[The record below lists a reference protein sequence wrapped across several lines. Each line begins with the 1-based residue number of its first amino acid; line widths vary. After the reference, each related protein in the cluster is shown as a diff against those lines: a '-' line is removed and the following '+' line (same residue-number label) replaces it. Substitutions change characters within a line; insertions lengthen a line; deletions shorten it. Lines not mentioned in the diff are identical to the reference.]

1 MESKYLALY
10 RQYRPNVFDEVQ
22 GQEHI
27 VKTLLNIINSQK
39 ISHAYLFC
47 GPHGTGKTSVAK
59 IFANTINCS
68 HSNDI
73 YKPCQDCIN
82 NIDRNLD
89 IIEIDAASNNGIDD
103 VRDLREKI
111 KHLPTQSKYK
121 IYIIDEVHMLSKGAF
136 NALLK
141 TLEEPPKHV
150 IFILATTDPQKIPL
164 TILSRVQRFNFKRI
178 DKKTIIKHLM
188 NVFKEEKIEYED
200 NVLDLIASLGAGS
213 LRDTLSI
220 ADQVSIFVGN
230 EKIKLSDVE
239 KLFGITNIDNIIN
252 IINLATSHNIKDL
265 MQLTTKLVENGMDIE
280 RFTIQMI
287 NVLKDYLILIKT
299 NAIDLLEY
307 TTLDDLKKIN
317 ISQDKIY
324 DYISELINILKEVKF
339 SDLPLQSL
347 ELGLI
352 KLATLKTNDEEF
364 TNVIS
369 SPQINFDQENDK
381 DFIMASELKN
391 DKTKTIVTESKKSKN
406 TNKLDSMFGLSDIA
420 NKYDVKTTI
429 VDVNEILEKT
439 NETILKTKTQEFEND
454 EINSSMIDTNETEFD
469 DFEVNDQYNKNTS
482 YVDDEILHDCIW
494 FTQHE
499 KMNPNITKYKDLDKI
514 ALSTINTKL
523 SDEDIKTKMM
533 LKDLKIILSSEKFIV
548 FSSNID
554 EQIANLNM
562 NAYEPFLIRGVA
574 KLFNRYVHILGITKS
589 QMDNA
594 TKWWKDEGKLQKN
607 RKVTEFSD
615 LKKKYEIKEPKN
627 AELEEWAKDAFGDK
641 FNAN

>member
-27 VKTLLNIINSQK
+27 VRTLLNIINSQK

-188 NVFKEEKIEYED
+188 NVFKEEKIKYED

-220 ADQVSIFVGN
+220 ADQVSIFAGN

-252 IINLATSHNIKDL
+252 IINLATSHSIKDL
-265 MQLTTKLVENGMDIE
+265 IQLTTKLVENGMDIE

-381 DFIMASELKN
+381 DFIMAYELKN
-391 DKTKTIVTESKKSKN
+391 DKTKTIVTENKKSKN

-482 YVDDEILHDCIW
+482 YVDDEKLHDCIW
-494 FTQHE
+494 LTQHE

-548 FSSNID
+548 FSSTID

>member
-27 VKTLLNIINSQK
+27 VRTLLNIINSQK

-220 ADQVSIFVGN
+220 ADQVSIFAGS

-252 IINLATSHNIKDL
+252 IINLATSHSIKDL
-265 MQLTTKLVENGMDIE
+265 IQLTTKLVENGMDIE

-494 FTQHE
+494 LTQHE
-499 KMNPNITKYKDLDKI
+499 KMNANITKYKDLDKI

-523 SDEDIKTKMM
+523 SDEDIKTKTM

-548 FSSNID
+548 FSSTID

>member
-27 VKTLLNIINSQK
+27 VRTLLNIINSQK

-220 ADQVSIFVGN
+220 ADQVSIFAGS

-252 IINLATSHNIKDL
+252 IINLATSHSIKDL
-265 MQLTTKLVENGMDIE
+265 IQLTTKLVENGMDIE

-406 TNKLDSMFGLSDIA
+406 TNK
-420 NKYDVKTTI
+420 KYLT
-429 VDVNEILEKT
+429 
-439 NETILKTKTQEFEND
+439 
-454 EINSSMIDTNETEFD
+454 
-469 DFEVNDQYNKNTS
+469 
-482 YVDDEILHDCIW
+482 
-494 FTQHE
+494 
-499 KMNPNITKYKDLDKI
+499 
-514 ALSTINTKL
+514 
-523 SDEDIKTKMM
+523 
-533 LKDLKIILSSEKFIV
+533 
-548 FSSNID
+548 
-554 EQIANLNM
+554 
-562 NAYEPFLIRGVA
+562 LI
-574 KLFNRYVHILGITKS
+574 
-589 QMDNA
+589 
-594 TKWWKDEGKLQKN
+594 
-607 RKVTEFSD
+607 
-615 LKKKYEIKEPKN
+615 
-627 AELEEWAKDAFGDK
+627 
-641 FNAN
+641 

>member
-220 ADQVSIFVGN
+220 ADQVSIFAGS

-252 IINLATSHNIKDL
+252 IINLATSHSIKDL
-265 MQLTTKLVENGMDIE
+265 IQLTTKLVENGMDIE

-391 DKTKTIVTESKKSKN
+391 DKTKTITTESKKSKN

-482 YVDDEILHDCIW
+482 YVDDEKLHDCIW
-494 FTQHE
+494 LTQHE

-548 FSSNID
+548 FSSTID
-554 EQIANLNM
+554 EQITNLNM

>member
-27 VKTLLNIINSQK
+27 VRTLLNIINSQK

-220 ADQVSIFVGN
+220 ADQVSIFAGS

-252 IINLATSHNIKDL
+252 IINLATSHSIKDL
-265 MQLTTKLVENGMDIE
+265 IQLTTKLVENGMDIE

-391 DKTKTIVTESKKSKN
+391 DKTKTIAIETKKSKN

-482 YVDDEILHDCIW
+482 YVDDEKLHDCIW
-494 FTQHE
+494 LTQHE

-548 FSSNID
+548 FSSTID

>member
-27 VKTLLNIINSQK
+27 VRTLLNIINSQK

-220 ADQVSIFVGN
+220 ADQVSIFAGS

-252 IINLATSHNIKDL
+252 IINLATSHSIKDL
-265 MQLTTKLVENGMDIE
+265 IQLTTKLVENGMDIE

-391 DKTKTIVTESKKSKN
+391 DKTKTITTESKKSKN

-482 YVDDEILHDCIW
+482 YVDDEKLHDCIW
-494 FTQHE
+494 LTQHE
-499 KMNPNITKYKDLDKI
+499 KTNPNITKYKDLDKI

-548 FSSNID
+548 FSSTID

-594 TKWWKDEGKLQKN
+594 TKWWKDEGKLQRN

-627 AELEEWAKDAFGDK
+627 TELEEWAKDAFGDK

>member
-27 VKTLLNIINSQK
+27 VRTLLNIINSQK

-220 ADQVSIFVGN
+220 TDQVSIFAGS

-252 IINLATSHNIKDL
+252 IINLATSHSIKDL
-265 MQLTTKLVENGMDIE
+265 IQLTTKLVENGMDIE

-391 DKTKTIVTESKKSKN
+391 GKTKTITTETKKSKN

-482 YVDDEILHDCIW
+482 YVDDEKLHDCI
-494 FTQHE
+494 
-499 KMNPNITKYKDLDKI
+499 
-514 ALSTINTKL
+514 
-523 SDEDIKTKMM
+523 
-533 LKDLKIILSSEKFIV
+533 
-548 FSSNID
+548 
-554 EQIANLNM
+554 
-562 NAYEPFLIRGVA
+562 
-574 KLFNRYVHILGITKS
+574 
-589 QMDNA
+589 
-594 TKWWKDEGKLQKN
+594 
-607 RKVTEFSD
+607 
-615 LKKKYEIKEPKN
+615 
-627 AELEEWAKDAFGDK
+627 
-641 FNAN
+641 

>member
-27 VKTLLNIINSQK
+27 VRTLLNIINSQK

-220 ADQVSIFVGN
+220 ADQVSIFAGN

-252 IINLATSHNIKDL
+252 IINLATSHSIKDL
-265 MQLTTKLVENGMDIE
+265 IQLTTKLVENGMDIE

-391 DKTKTIVTESKKSKN
+391 DKTKTITTESKKSKN

-482 YVDDEILHDCIW
+482 YVDDEKLHDCIW
-494 FTQHE
+494 LTQHE

-548 FSSNID
+548 FSSTID

>member
-27 VKTLLNIINSQK
+27 VRTLLNIINSQK

-220 ADQVSIFVGN
+220 ADQVSIFAGS

-252 IINLATSHNIKDL
+252 IINLATSHSIKDL
-265 MQLTTKLVENGMDIE
+265 IQLTTKLVENGMDIE

-391 DKTKTIVTESKKSKN
+391 DKTKTITTESKKSKN

-482 YVDDEILHDCIW
+482 YVDNEKLHDCIW
-494 FTQHE
+494 LTQHE

-548 FSSNID
+548 FSSTID
-554 EQIANLNM
+554 EQIANLNI

>member
-27 VKTLLNIINSQK
+27 VRTLLNIINSQK

-220 ADQVSIFVGN
+220 ADQVSIFAGS

-252 IINLATSHNIKDL
+252 IINLATSHSIKDL
-265 MQLTTKLVENGMDIE
+265 IQLTTKLVENGMDIE

-391 DKTKTIVTESKKSKN
+391 DKTKTITTESKKSKN

-482 YVDDEILHDCIW
+482 YVDNEKLHDCIW
-494 FTQHE
+494 LTQHE

-548 FSSNID
+548 FSSTID

>member
-27 VKTLLNIINSQK
+27 VRTLLNIINSQK

-220 ADQVSIFVGN
+220 ADQVSIFAGS

-252 IINLATSHNIKDL
+252 IINLATSHSIKDL
-265 MQLTTKLVENGMDIE
+265 IQLTTKLVENGMDIE

-287 NVLKDYLILIKT
+287 NVLKDYLIKT

-391 DKTKTIVTESKKSKN
+391 DKTKTIATETKKSKN

-482 YVDDEILHDCIW
+482 YVDDEKLHDCIW
-494 FTQHE
+494 LTQHE

-548 FSSNID
+548 FSSTID

>member
-27 VKTLLNIINSQK
+27 VRTLLNIINSQK

-220 ADQVSIFVGN
+220 ADQVSIFAGN

-307 TTLDDLKKIN
+307 TTLYDLKKIN

-352 KLATLKTNDEEF
+352 ELATLKTNDEEF

-391 DKTKTIVTESKKSKN
+391 DKTKTIVTENKKSKN

-494 FTQHE
+494 LTQHE

-607 RKVTEFSD
+607 RKVREFSD

-627 AELEEWAKDAFGDK
+627 VELEEWAKDAFGDK

>member
-27 VKTLLNIINSQK
+27 VRTLLNIINSQK

-220 ADQVSIFVGN
+220 ADQVSIFAGN

-265 MQLTTKLVENGMDIE
+265 IQLTTKLVENGMDIE

-324 DYISELINILKEVKF
+324 DYIFELINILKEVKF

-454 EINSSMIDTNETEFD
+454 EISSSMIDTNETEFD

-482 YVDDEILHDCIW
+482 YVDDEKLHDCIW
-494 FTQHE
+494 LTQHE
-499 KMNPNITKYKDLDKI
+499 KTNPNITKYKDLDKI

-548 FSSNID
+548 FSSTID

-594 TKWWKDEGKLQKN
+594 TKWWKDEGKLQRN

-627 AELEEWAKDAFGDK
+627 TELEEWAKDAFGDK

>member
-27 VKTLLNIINSQK
+27 VRTLLNIINSQK

-220 ADQVSIFVGN
+220 ADQVSIFAGN

-265 MQLTTKLVENGMDIE
+265 IQLTTKLVENGMDIE

-482 YVDDEILHDCIW
+482 YVDDEKLHDCIW
-494 FTQHE
+494 LTQHE

-548 FSSNID
+548 FSSTID
-554 EQIANLNM
+554 EQITNLNM

-594 TKWWKDEGKLQKN
+594 TKWRKDEGKLQKN
-607 RKVTEFSD
+607 RKVIEFSD

>member
-220 ADQVSIFVGN
+220 ADQVSIFAGS

-265 MQLTTKLVENGMDIE
+265 IQLTTKLVENGMDIE

-391 DKTKTIVTESKKSKN
+391 DKTKTITTESKKSKN

-482 YVDDEILHDCIW
+482 YVDNEKLHDCIW
-494 FTQHE
+494 LTQHE

-548 FSSNID
+548 FSSTID
-554 EQIANLNM
+554 EQIANLNI

-594 TKWWKDEGKLQKN
+594 TKWWKDEGKLQRN

>member
-27 VKTLLNIINSQK
+27 VRTLLNIINSQK

-220 ADQVSIFVGN
+220 ADQVSIFAGS

-252 IINLATSHNIKDL
+252 IINLATSHSIKDL
-265 MQLTTKLVENGMDIE
+265 IELTTKLVENGMDIE

-391 DKTKTIVTESKKSKN
+391 DKTKTITTESKKSKN

-482 YVDDEILHDCIW
+482 YVDDEKLHDCIW
-494 FTQHE
+494 LTQHE
-499 KMNPNITKYKDLDKI
+499 KTNPNITKYKDLDKI

-548 FSSNID
+548 FSSTID

-589 QMDNA
+589 QMDSA
-594 TKWWKDEGKLQKN
+594 TKWWKDEGKLQRN

-627 AELEEWAKDAFGDK
+627 TELEEWAKDAFGDK

>member
-27 VKTLLNIINSQK
+27 VRTLLNIINSQK

-220 ADQVSIFVGN
+220 ADQVSIFAGS

-265 MQLTTKLVENGMDIE
+265 IQLTTKLVENGMDIE

-391 DKTKTIVTESKKSKN
+391 DKTKTIAIETKKSKN

-482 YVDDEILHDCIW
+482 YVDDEKLHDCIW
-494 FTQHE
+494 LTQHE

-548 FSSNID
+548 FSSTID

>member
-27 VKTLLNIINSQK
+27 VRTLLNIINSQK

-220 ADQVSIFVGN
+220 ADQVSIFAGS

-252 IINLATSHNIKDL
+252 IINLATSHSIKDL
-265 MQLTTKLVENGMDIE
+265 IQLTTKLVENGMDIE

-482 YVDDEILHDCIW
+482 YVDDEKLHDCIW
-494 FTQHE
+494 LTQHE

-548 FSSNID
+548 FSSTID

>member
-220 ADQVSIFVGN
+220 ADQVSIFAGS

-265 MQLTTKLVENGMDIE
+265 IQLTTKLVENGMDIE

-391 DKTKTIVTESKKSKN
+391 DKTKTIVTENKKSKN

-482 YVDDEILHDCIW
+482 YVDDEKLHDCIW
-494 FTQHE
+494 LTQHE

-548 FSSNID
+548 FSSTID

-627 AELEEWAKDAFGDK
+627 IELEEWAKDAFGDK

>member
-27 VKTLLNIINSQK
+27 VRTLLNIINSQK

-220 ADQVSIFVGN
+220 ADQVSIFAGN

-252 IINLATSHNIKDL
+252 IINLATSHSIKDL
-265 MQLTTKLVENGMDIE
+265 IQLTTKLVENGMDIE

-391 DKTKTIVTESKKSKN
+391 DKTKTIAIETKKSKN

-482 YVDDEILHDCIW
+482 YVDDEKLHDCIW
-494 FTQHE
+494 LTQHE

-548 FSSNID
+548 FSSTID

>member
-27 VKTLLNIINSQK
+27 VRTLLNIINSQK

-220 ADQVSIFVGN
+220 ADQVSIFAGS

-391 DKTKTIVTESKKSKN
+391 DKTKTITTESKKSKN

-482 YVDDEILHDCIW
+482 YVDDEKLHDCIW
-494 FTQHE
+494 LTQHE

-548 FSSNID
+548 FSSTID

-607 RKVTEFSD
+607 RKVIEFSD

-627 AELEEWAKDAFGDK
+627 TELEEWAKDAFGDK

>member
-27 VKTLLNIINSQK
+27 VRTLLNIINSQK

-220 ADQVSIFVGN
+220 ADQVSIFTGS

-252 IINLATSHNIKDL
+252 IINLATSHSIKDL
-265 MQLTTKLVENGMDIE
+265 IQLTTKLVENGMDIE

-482 YVDDEILHDCIW
+482 YVDDEKLHDCIW
-494 FTQHE
+494 LTQHE

-523 SDEDIKTKMM
+523 SNEDIKTKMM

-548 FSSNID
+548 FSSTID

>member
-27 VKTLLNIINSQK
+27 VRTLLNIINSQK

-220 ADQVSIFVGN
+220 ADQVSIFAGN

-265 MQLTTKLVENGMDIE
+265 IQLTTKLVENGMDIE

-369 SPQINFDQENDK
+369 SPQINFGQENDK

-482 YVDDEILHDCIW
+482 YVDDEKLHDCIW
-494 FTQHE
+494 LTQHE
-499 KMNPNITKYKDLDKI
+499 KTNSNITKYKDLDKI

-548 FSSNID
+548 FSSTID

-607 RKVTEFSD
+607 RKVIEFSD

>member
-27 VKTLLNIINSQK
+27 VRTLLNIINSQK

-220 ADQVSIFVGN
+220 ADQVSIFAGT

-391 DKTKTIVTESKKSKN
+391 DKTKTIAIESKKLKN

-482 YVDDEILHDCIW
+482 YVDDEKLHDCIW
-494 FTQHE
+494 LTQHE

-607 RKVTEFSD
+607 RKVKEFSD

>member
-27 VKTLLNIINSQK
+27 VRTLLNIINSQK

-220 ADQVSIFVGN
+220 ADQVSIFAGS

-252 IINLATSHNIKDL
+252 IINLATSHSIKDL
-265 MQLTTKLVENGMDIE
+265 IQLTTKLVENGMDIE

-391 DKTKTIVTESKKSKN
+391 DKTKTITTESKKSKN

-482 YVDDEILHDCIW
+482 YVDDEKLHDCIW
-494 FTQHE
+494 LTQHE
-499 KMNPNITKYKDLDKI
+499 KTNPNITKYKDLDKI

-548 FSSNID
+548 FSSTID

-607 RKVTEFSD
+607 RKVKEFSD

>member
-27 VKTLLNIINSQK
+27 VRTLLNIINSQK

-220 ADQVSIFVGN
+220 ADQVSIFAGS

-265 MQLTTKLVENGMDIE
+265 IQLTTKLVENGMDIE

-391 DKTKTIVTESKKSKN
+391 DKTKTIAIETKKSKN

-482 YVDDEILHDCIW
+482 YVDDEKLHDCIW
-494 FTQHE
+494 LTQHE

-548 FSSNID
+548 FSSTID

-562 NAYEPFLIRGVA
+562 SAYEPFLIRGVA

>member
-27 VKTLLNIINSQK
+27 VRTLLNIINSQK

-220 ADQVSIFVGN
+220 ADQVSIFAGS

-252 IINLATSHNIKDL
+252 IINLATSHSIKDL
-265 MQLTTKLVENGMDIE
+265 IQLTTKLVENGMDIE

-391 DKTKTIVTESKKSKN
+391 DKTKTIATETKKSKN

-482 YVDDEILHDCIW
+482 YVDDEKLHDCI
-494 FTQHE
+494 
-499 KMNPNITKYKDLDKI
+499 
-514 ALSTINTKL
+514 
-523 SDEDIKTKMM
+523 
-533 LKDLKIILSSEKFIV
+533 
-548 FSSNID
+548 
-554 EQIANLNM
+554 
-562 NAYEPFLIRGVA
+562 
-574 KLFNRYVHILGITKS
+574 
-589 QMDNA
+589 
-594 TKWWKDEGKLQKN
+594 
-607 RKVTEFSD
+607 
-615 LKKKYEIKEPKN
+615 
-627 AELEEWAKDAFGDK
+627 
-641 FNAN
+641 

>member
-27 VKTLLNIINSQK
+27 VRTLLNIINSQK

-59 IFANTINCS
+59 IFANTINCL

-220 ADQVSIFVGN
+220 ADQVSIFAGN

-252 IINLATSHNIKDL
+252 IINLATSHSIKDL
-265 MQLTTKLVENGMDIE
+265 IQLTTKLVENGMDIE

-391 DKTKTIVTESKKSKN
+391 DKTKTIATETKKSKN

-482 YVDDEILHDCIW
+482 YVDDEKLHDCIW
-494 FTQHE
+494 LTQHE

-548 FSSNID
+548 FSSTID

>member
-27 VKTLLNIINSQK
+27 VRTLLNIINSQK

-220 ADQVSIFVGN
+220 ADQVSIFAGN

-252 IINLATSHNIKDL
+252 IINLATSHSIKDL
-265 MQLTTKLVENGMDIE
+265 IQITTKLVENGMDIE

-391 DKTKTIVTESKKSKN
+391 DKAKTITTESKKSKN

-482 YVDDEILHDCIW
+482 YVDDEKLHDCIW
-494 FTQHE
+494 LTQHE

-548 FSSNID
+548 FSSTID

>member
-27 VKTLLNIINSQK
+27 VRTLLNIINSQK

-220 ADQVSIFVGN
+220 ADQVSIFAGS

-252 IINLATSHNIKDL
+252 IINLATSHSIKDL
-265 MQLTTKLVENGMDIE
+265 IQLTTKLVENGMDIE

-391 DKTKTIVTESKKSKN
+391 DKTKTITTESKKSKN

-482 YVDDEILHDCIW
+482 YVDDEKLHDCIW
-494 FTQHE
+494 LTQHE

-548 FSSNID
+548 FSSTID

-627 AELEEWAKDAFGDK
+627 TELEEWAKDAFGDK

>member
-27 VKTLLNIINSQK
+27 VRTLLNIINSQK

-220 ADQVSIFVGN
+220 ADQVSIFAGN

-265 MQLTTKLVENGMDIE
+265 IQLTTKLVENGMDIE

-391 DKTKTIVTESKKSKN
+391 DKTKTITTETKKSKN
-406 TNKLDSMFGLSDIA
+406 TNKLDSIFGLSDIA

-482 YVDDEILHDCIW
+482 YVDDEKLHDCIW
-494 FTQHE
+494 LTQHE

-548 FSSNID
+548 FSSTID

-594 TKWWKDEGKLQKN
+594 TKWWKDEGKLQRN

-627 AELEEWAKDAFGDK
+627 TELEEWAKDAFGDK

>member
-27 VKTLLNIINSQK
+27 VRTLLNIINSQK

-220 ADQVSIFVGN
+220 ADQVSIFAGS

-494 FTQHE
+494 LTQHE

-607 RKVTEFSD
+607 RKVKEFSD

>member
-178 DKKTIIKHLM
+178 DKKTIIKHLI

-200 NVLDLIASLGAGS
+200 SVLDLIASLGAGS

-220 ADQVSIFVGN
+220 ADQVSIFAGT

-369 SPQINFDQENDK
+369 SPQINFNQENDK

-494 FTQHE
+494 LTQHE

-548 FSSNID
+548 FSSTID

-607 RKVTEFSD
+607 RKVKEFSD

>member
-27 VKTLLNIINSQK
+27 VRTLLNIINSQK

-220 ADQVSIFVGN
+220 ADQVSIFAGS

-265 MQLTTKLVENGMDIE
+265 IQLTTKLVENGMDIE

-391 DKTKTIVTESKKSKN
+391 DKTKTIAIETKKSKN

-439 NETILKTKTQEFEND
+439 NE
-454 EINSSMIDTNETEFD
+454 
-469 DFEVNDQYNKNTS
+469 
-482 YVDDEILHDCIW
+482 
-494 FTQHE
+494 
-499 KMNPNITKYKDLDKI
+499 
-514 ALSTINTKL
+514 
-523 SDEDIKTKMM
+523 
-533 LKDLKIILSSEKFIV
+533 
-548 FSSNID
+548 
-554 EQIANLNM
+554 
-562 NAYEPFLIRGVA
+562 
-574 KLFNRYVHILGITKS
+574 LF
-589 QMDNA
+589 
-594 TKWWKDEGKLQKN
+594 
-607 RKVTEFSD
+607 
-615 LKKKYEIKEPKN
+615 
-627 AELEEWAKDAFGDK
+627 
-641 FNAN
+641 

>member
-10 RQYRPNVFDEVQ
+10 RQYRPNVFYEVQ

-27 VKTLLNIINSQK
+27 VRTLLNIINSQK

-220 ADQVSIFVGN
+220 ADQVSIFAGS

-252 IINLATSHNIKDL
+252 IINLATSHSIKDL
-265 MQLTTKLVENGMDIE
+265 IQLTTKLVENGMDIE

-494 FTQHE
+494 LTQHE

-589 QMDNA
+589 KMDNA

-607 RKVTEFSD
+607 RKIREFND

>member
-27 VKTLLNIINSQK
+27 VRTLLNIINSQK

-220 ADQVSIFVGN
+220 ADQVSIFAGS

-252 IINLATSHNIKDL
+252 IINLATSHSIKDL
-265 MQLTTKLVENGMDIE
+265 IQLTTKLVENGMDIE

-482 YVDDEILHDCIW
+482 YVDDEKLHDCIW
-494 FTQHE
+494 LTQHE

-548 FSSNID
+548 FSSTID
-554 EQIANLNM
+554 EQITNLNM

>member
-27 VKTLLNIINSQK
+27 VRTLLNIINSQK

-220 ADQVSIFVGN
+220 ADQVSIFAGS

-252 IINLATSHNIKDL
+252 IINLATSHSIKDL
-265 MQLTTKLVENGMDIE
+265 IQLTTKLVENGMDIE

-391 DKTKTIVTESKKSKN
+391 DRTKTITTESKKSKN

-482 YVDDEILHDCIW
+482 YVDDEKLHDCIW
-494 FTQHE
+494 LTQHE
-499 KMNPNITKYKDLDKI
+499 KTNPNITKYKDLDKI

-548 FSSNID
+548 FSSTID

-615 LKKKYEIKEPKN
+615 LKKKYEVKEPKN
-627 AELEEWAKDAFGDK
+627 TELEEWAKDAFGDK

>member
-27 VKTLLNIINSQK
+27 VRTLLNIINSQK

-178 DKKTIIKHLM
+178 DKKTIIEHLM

-220 ADQVSIFVGN
+220 ADQVSIFAGN

-252 IINLATSHNIKDL
+252 IINLATSHSIKDL
-265 MQLTTKLVENGMDIE
+265 IQLTTKLVENGMDIE

-324 DYISELINILKEVKF
+324 DYIFELINILKEVKF

-391 DKTKTIVTESKKSKN
+391 DKTKTITTESKKSKN

-482 YVDDEILHDCIW
+482 YVDDEKLHDCIW
-494 FTQHE
+494 LTQHE
-499 KMNPNITKYKDLDKI
+499 KTNPNITKYKDLDKI

-548 FSSNID
+548 FSSTID

>member
-27 VKTLLNIINSQK
+27 VRTLLNIINSQK

-220 ADQVSIFVGN
+220 ADQVSIFAGS

-265 MQLTTKLVENGMDIE
+265 IQLTTKLVENGMDIE

-391 DKTKTIVTESKKSKN
+391 DKTKTITTESKKSKN

-482 YVDDEILHDCIW
+482 YVDNEKLHDCIW
-494 FTQHE
+494 LTQHE

-548 FSSNID
+548 FSSTID

-594 TKWWKDEGKLQKN
+594 TKWWKDEGKLQRN

-627 AELEEWAKDAFGDK
+627 IELEEWAKDAFGDK

>member
-178 DKKTIIKHLM
+178 DKKTIIKHLI

-200 NVLDLIASLGAGS
+200 SVLDLIASLGAGS

-220 ADQVSIFVGN
+220 ADQVSIFAGT

-369 SPQINFDQENDK
+369 SPQINFNQENDK

-482 YVDDEILHDCIW
+482 YVDDEILHDCI
-494 FTQHE
+494 
-499 KMNPNITKYKDLDKI
+499 
-514 ALSTINTKL
+514 
-523 SDEDIKTKMM
+523 
-533 LKDLKIILSSEKFIV
+533 
-548 FSSNID
+548 
-554 EQIANLNM
+554 
-562 NAYEPFLIRGVA
+562 
-574 KLFNRYVHILGITKS
+574 
-589 QMDNA
+589 
-594 TKWWKDEGKLQKN
+594 
-607 RKVTEFSD
+607 
-615 LKKKYEIKEPKN
+615 
-627 AELEEWAKDAFGDK
+627 
-641 FNAN
+641 